1 MRARL
6 SRHPRRKNPATIDI
20 FGQIAPFRRILN
32 AARRDIDENG
42 SLPYKPGQL
51 SAMARFNRGGSFGP
65 ETACFGP
72 ASISRLTSLSGK
84 IAGLAGQLSAET
96 DP

>member
-1 MRARL
+1 LARATTL
-6 SRHPRRKNPATIDI
+6 AGKNPANIDI
-20 FGQIAPFRRILN
+20 FGKIAPFRRIQN

-51 SAMARFNRGGSFGP
+51 SAMARFDRGGSFGP

-72 ASISRLTSLSGK
+72 ASISGLTSLSGK
-84 IAGLAGQLSAET
+84 IVSLPDKLSAET